1 MEALRV
7 YIQTRENGYGL
18 DKDWIS
24 FERYDGFLGKL
35 GMEKVSVPS
44 HLNDR
49 RSWAHFDSLDSIA
62 EYIFEQ
68 IQTVGWYEVHLIPTF
83 GFINRYSI
91 QKKVLAENPNVKFA
105 NPIKQIAL
113 PLEEFLRIFCE
124 VFRTDRKGYAR
135 S

>member
-7 YIQTRENGYGL
+7 YIQTRANGYGL
-18 DKDWIS
+18 KHDWLS
-24 FERYDGFLGKL
+24 FKNYSGLLGRL
-35 GMEKVSVPS
+35 GMEKVELLY
-44 HLNDR
+44 HLKDR
-49 RSWAHFDSLDSIA
+49 TWAHFDSLDNIA
-62 EYIFEQ
+62 KYILQQ

-105 NPIKQIAL
+105 NPIRQIAL
-113 PLEEFLRIFCE
+113 PLEEFLRIFYE
-124 VFRTDRKGYAR
+124 VFRIDRKRYAR